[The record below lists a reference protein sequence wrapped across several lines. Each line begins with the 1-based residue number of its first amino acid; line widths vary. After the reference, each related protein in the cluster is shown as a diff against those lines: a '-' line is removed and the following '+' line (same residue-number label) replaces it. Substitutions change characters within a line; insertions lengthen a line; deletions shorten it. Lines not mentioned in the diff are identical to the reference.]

1 VSKLEAM
8 MSISYGRWVRMPNWQ
23 QRGLVGQQ
31 KVRRELGP
39 CNLMIP
45 LLIWPPMRTCFCGG
59 AQNPADR
66 AERKL
71 HQPPDCFHKQQ
82 EKLEVARHERLVM
95 IQHNKLAF
103 VRRIKLVLG
112 KHGYPF

>member
-1 VSKLEAM
+1 MSKLEAM

-59 AQNPADR
+59 AQT
-66 AERKL
+66 
-71 HQPPDCFHKQQ
+71 
-82 EKLEVARHERLVM
+82 
-95 IQHNKLAF
+95 
-103 VRRIKLVLG
+103 RRIGQSGSYTNL
-112 KHGYPF
+112 PTAFISSRRN